1 MIPTYNGRKMKKIKE
16 YESVVLYQDPQTKVR
31 ECFTKSELT
40 MMTDEERQKFFEQN
54 MNHIPRID

>member
-16 YESVVLYQDPQTKVR
+16 YQSVVLYQDPQTKVR
-31 ECFTKSELT
+31 ECFTKAELG

>member
-16 YESVVLYQDPQTKVR
+16 YKSIVLYQDPQTKVR
-31 ECFTKSELT
+31 ECFTKGELQLISE
-40 MMTDEERQKFFEQN
+40 EERKKFFEEN